1 MMTVLVLSL
10 FLSPDQNQGRFPW
23 KLEQKTTGT
32 FDGTLNWT
40 VKNPGF
46 ENVEWIAISPKPPNL
61 PGQKVLSSMLFPGET
76 EEFADESVLKRPF
89 LRNRILVKKE
99 NTETQENSGGKDSIL
114 NAKFTTQVTLFS
126 RKLVSL
132 NPREMAGNAPQT
144 QPDALSVTNRKNYLR
159 SSSTIDHETE
169 EFRQWMKKEKLQRQP
184 GEDDFSL
191 AKRFFFLIRSRYS
204 LKADPKISRRA
215 SFTATRTEADY
226 GSLNALFVAMC
237 RSQGIPARSLVGRLA
252 KSTQLVTPLGG
263 GAAHQN
269 HQWYIR
275 SEWWQPSLGW
285 VPVDLLAGLGA
296 DRSEA
301 GNLKWFGNDPG
312 DLIVFHQDFDVILDP
327 LLFEKKEILATEGI
341 AVWSVGKGKL
351 EGQSISEDWMVK
363 KAPPKKATSPGNP
376 NSKK

>member
-1 MMTVLVLSL
+1 MMTLLVLSL
-10 FLSPDQNQGRFPW
+10 FLSPDQNQSRFPW

-32 FDGTLNWT
+32 FDATLNWT

-61 PGQKVLSSMLFPGET
+61 PGQKALSSKLFPGEI
-76 EEFADESVLKRPF
+76 EEIPEESILKRPF
-89 LRNRILVKKE
+89 IRNRILVKKE
-99 NTETQENSGGKDSIL
+99 NSESQENSGSKDSIL

-126 RKLVSL
+126 RKLSPL
-132 NPREMAGNAPQT
+132 TPREMAGNSPQ
-144 QPDALSVTNRKNYLR
+144 PPPEPLSVANRKIYLR
-159 SSSTIDHETE
+159 SSPTIDHESE
-169 EFRQWMKKEKLQRQP
+169 EFRQWMKTEKLQRQP
-184 GEDDFSL
+184 GEDDLTL

-215 SFTATRTEADY
+215 SFTAPRTEADY
-226 GSLNALFVAMC
+226 GSVNGLFVAMC
-237 RSQGIPARSLVGRLA
+237 RSQGIPARPLVGRLA
-252 KSTQLVTPLGG
+252 KSSQLVTPRGG
-263 GAAHQN
+263 GTALQN

-275 SEWWQPSLGW
+275 SEWWHPSLGW
-285 VPVDLLAGLGA
+285 VPVELLSGLGA
-296 DRSEA
+296 DRSES

-312 DLIVFHQDFDVILDP
+312 DLIVFHEDFDVILDP

-351 EGQSISEDWMVK
+351 EGQSISEEWVVK
-363 KAPPKKATSPGNP
+363 KSPPKKTTGPANP